1 MGPGMYPL
9 CLLVIS
15 PWAYPLFPHGESRGF
30 VYFAFSLPQAA
41 IAFRCL

>member
-30 VYFAFSLPQAA
+30 DTLLFLFLRQP
-41 IAFRCL
+41 